1 MSLQPSLTSGVALA
15 LALAMGLSPACA
27 AGKHKKHHAAHHR
40 MGMPMQAAQVAQYGA
55 PSWGGGASGTGPL
68 YFAQEYLGTD
78 PDPGIRFQL
87 MRDITGRYGGG
98 GD

>member
-1 MSLQPSLTSGVALA
+1 MRLRFASVLIAAAGFAAAIALA
-15 LALAMGLSPACA
+15 LPADA
-27 AGKHKKHHAAHHR
+27 AGKHKKRHAGHR
-40 MGMPMQAAQVAQYGA
+40 GGIPAQAMQYGGA
-55 PSWGGGASGTGPL
+55 PPWGGGASGTGPL

-87 MRDITGRYGGG
+87 MKDITGRYGGG